1 MGASVQ
7 KSLTLRDSK
16 AMRPDGINRQVNEI
30 KEGQKTKDQKNRLLR
45 MRDGKTTGVHPEAQI
60 KKII

>member
-1 MGASVQ
+1 
-7 KSLTLRDSK
+7 
-16 AMRPDGINRQVNEI
+16 MRPDGINRQVNEI